1 MNLSEKNCPSVIYF
15 RYDEH
20 KNKETNWTSVF
31 RLGWECNTW
40 SQWFQK
46 KENRMSSKKKR
57 NEAKSAKMLE
67 KIKRTYLTSIWQPK
81 NSEGRKKATFKVPK
95 IFVMTLVHFDLCFE
109 RHGKFI
115 ISCKLG
121 KVRTVHTLGKSKEE

>member
-1 MNLSEKNCPSVIYF
+1 
-15 RYDEH
+15 
-20 KNKETNWTSVF
+20 
-31 RLGWECNTW
+31 
-40 SQWFQK
+40 
-46 KENRMSSKKKR
+46 MSSKKKR

-67 KIKRTYLTSIWQPK
+67 KNVICSIGGLFASIFNKK